1 MQRWTMSFF
10 VLLPLVIL
18 VTPLAAT
25 AQPARKVPR
34 IGFLSDTPGP
44 YAEAFRQG
52 LRERGYI
59 EGETIAIEY
68 RWQEGRHER
77 LPDLVA
83 ELVQLRVDVLVP
95 VGTQPSRAAKQATST
110 LPIVMAQVGDPVG
123 SGLVTSLAKPGGN
136 MTGVSVIGPDIGV
149 NQLELLKQA
158 VPGAARVAVLWNPT
172 NPAAEAV
179 WRELQRAAPGL
190 GVILHAVAVQQ
201 PEEFDSAFAALRA
214 AQVDALHVLQDHL
227 LFSHRTRIVDFA
239 AQTRL
244 PAIYM
249 YREWADAGG
258 LIAYGASLRE
268 VHRRAAELVEKI
280 LKGAKPA
287 DLPVEQVMRL
297 DLVINL
303 KTAQTLGLTLPPTL
317 LFQADEVIR

>member
-1 MQRWTMSFF
+1 MWYSAVGCIITLTLS
-10 VLLPLVIL
+10 LLVAPR
-18 VTPLAAT
+18 AAE
-25 AQPARKVPR
+25 AQPRGTVPR
-34 IGFLSDTPGP
+34 IGYIGDTPGP
-44 YAEAFRQG
+44 YVDAFRQG

-110 LPIVMAQVGDPVG
+110 IPIVMAQVGDPVG

-158 VPGAARVAVLWNPT
+158 VPGASRVAVLWNPT
-172 NPAAEAV
+172 NPAAGAV

-190 GVILHAVAVQQ
+190 GVILRAVAVQE
-201 PEEFDSAFAALRA
+201 PEEFRERLCGHPRGAGRRA
-214 AQVDALHVLQDHL
+214 PRATGSSPLLASHPDCGLCGPDATARNLHVPGMGRRRGPSSLWGEPTGSASPGGGTRGQDSQRGQASRPACRAGH
-227 LFSHRTRIVDFA
+227 A
-239 AQTRL
+239 APSRHQ
-244 PAIYM
+244 P
-249 YREWADAGG
+249 
-258 LIAYGASLRE
+258 
-268 VHRRAAELVEKI
+268 
-280 LKGAKPA
+280 
-287 DLPVEQVMRL
+287 
-297 DLVINL
+297 
-303 KTAQTLGLTLPPTL
+303 
-317 LFQADEVIR
+317 

>member
-1 MQRWTMSFF
+1 
-10 VLLPLVIL
+10 
-18 VTPLAAT
+18 
-25 AQPARKVPR
+25 
-34 IGFLSDTPGP
+34 
-44 YAEAFRQG
+44 
-52 LRERGYI
+52 
-59 EGETIAIEY
+59 
-68 RWQEGRHER
+68 
-77 LPDLVA
+77 
-83 ELVQLRVDVLVP
+83 
-95 VGTQPSRAAKQATST
+95 
-110 LPIVMAQVGDPVG
+110 
-123 SGLVTSLAKPGGN
+123 
-136 MTGVSVIGPDIGV
+136 
-149 NQLELLKQA
+149 
-158 VPGAARVAVLWNPT
+158 
-172 NPAAEAV
+172 
-179 WRELQRAAPGL
+179 
-190 GVILHAVAVQQ
+190 
-201 PEEFDSAFAALRA
+201 
-214 AQVDALHVLQDHL
+214 
-227 LFSHRTRIVDFA
+227 VDFA